1 MFPLTGESMICTDPR
16 RLARLM
22 VSVHVVDQPR
32 VYQFDSRK
40 FWGADLSRRPD
51 PGVLV
56 KTLEDVAKQGV
67 LRESLIPL
75 LWQVLNASI
84 HVF

>member
-1 MFPLTGESMICTDPR
+1 MYPVSEEPVLCTDPR
-16 RLARLM
+16 TLALLL
-22 VSVHVVDQPR
+22 VSVHVLDQAK

-40 FWGADLSRRPD
+40 FWGADPAHRPD

-75 LWQVLNASI
+75 LWQV
-84 HVF
+84 HV